1 MRYILYTVRRVKYTN
16 PKHVL
21 DSFSRAHTWDRR
33 LHRDTERPPTRAPHA
48 LPRSIPTGPPREPPF
63 WPPSSTLASP
73 VLELPVRGIVRRSLC
88 VCLRSATT
96 ASPRLGH
103 GAVRNSSSPRHVP
116 SQRRL
121 PPFRP
126 WTLGLFLL
134 FSYHERRCHGRPC
147 AGPSVGARA
156 LFSSVSPA
164 GGIPGARGRHV
175 GPTTGVLLCTHQF
188 FGEKETP
195 GL

>member
-1 MRYILYTVRRVKYTN
+1 MG
-16 PKHVL
+16 P
-21 DSFSRAHTWDRR
+21 SAPSR
-33 LHRDTERPPTRAPHA
+33 HRTAPHE
-48 LPRSIPTGPPREPPF
+48 GPSCPSQVHPN
-63 WPPSSTLASP
+63 WPAQGTAVLASVVTPASP

-103 GAVRNSSSPRHVP
+103 GAVRNSSSPRRVP

-134 FSYHERRCHGRPC
+134 FSYHERRCHGGPC

-175 GPTTGVLLCTHQF
+175 GPTTGVQVTVYPPVLW
-188 FGEKETP
+188 GERDPWFVALANNSTTADFKLPT
-195 GL
+195 